1 MSLSTLIA
9 VSAQLWL
16 LWYAVRAVTHR
27 NDRRAPC
34 QSSAD
39 ALLGAA
45 AFAGAL
51 LVLSGLMAGVAD
63 GRQFIAVRQIAEY
76 GSIVS
81 AIAGMMAIQMLKGKR
96 K

>member
-45 AFAGAL
+45 VFAAAL
-51 LVLSGLMAGVAD
+51 LLLSGVMFAFSD
-63 GRQFIAVRQIAEY
+63 GRRFVVVRQIFELATLATACTA
-76 GSIVS
+76 VV
-81 AIAGMMAIQMLKGKR
+81 AVQAMKGKKR
-96 K
+96 

>member
-39 ALLGAA
+39 ALYGAV
-45 AFAGAL
+45 AFAAAL

>member
-1 MSLSTLIA
+1 MNLSTIVNML
-9 VSAQLWL
+9 AQLAML
-16 LWYAVRAVTHR
+16 AVVVQMLRGWT
-27 NDRRAPC
+27 DRRALC
-34 QSSAD
+34 DGRRD
-39 ALLGAA
+39 ALYGAV
-45 AFAGAL
+45 AFAAAL

>member
-45 AFAGAL
+45 VFAAAL
-51 LVLSGLMAGVAD
+51 LLSGVMFAFSD
-63 GRQFIAVRQIAEY
+63 GRRFIVVRQIFELATV
-76 GSIVS
+76 VS
-81 AIAGMMAIQMLKGKR
+81 ACTYAMAIQTMKGKR
-96 K
+96 R

>member
-45 AFAGAL
+45 AFAGTYA
-51 LVLSGLMAGVAD
+51 
-63 GRQFIAVRQIAEY
+63 
-76 GSIVS
+76 
-81 AIAGMMAIQMLKGKR
+81 MAIHTMKGKR
-96 K
+96 R

>member
-27 NDRRAPC
+27 NDRRATC

-51 LVLSGLMAGVAD
+51 LVLSGLMFAFSD
-63 GRQFIAVRQIAEY
+63 GRRFIVVRQIFELATV
-76 GSIVS
+76 VS
-81 AIAGMMAIQMLKGKR
+81 ACTYTMAIQTMKGKR
-96 K
+96 R